1 MVITMVLFYLEVCK
15 YVALTISIIDNT
27 INRY

>member
-1 MVITMVLFYLEVCK
+1 MVLFYLEVCK